1 MLSSTGGVTLNKI
14 KNKNK
19 MKRRQQQKQQQL
31 KNQPNKSNNNV
42 QRLEMTS
49 TQFSTRAEIQN
60 CGRNIFVGLA

>member
-1 MLSSTGGVTLNKI
+1 
-14 KNKNK
+14 
-19 MKRRQQQKQQQL
+19 MKRRQQQKQQQ
-31 KNQPNKSNNNV
+31 KKQPNKSNNNV